1 MKNAADLRR
10 SLTAKMKFAEDCY
23 VPSEC
28 YPSGVRRKMAF
39 LDAESEC
46 VRDVAYLYL
55 RPVFCLFI
63 KPSDRV

>member
-46 VRDVAYLYL
+46 VRDVANLYS
-55 RPVFCLFI
+55 RPVCCFFVRL
-63 KPSDRV
+63 SG